1 MEVLEWRA
9 LQERNWLLE
18 RLVVAG
24 KHSYWHF
31 LPDELISPFF
41 LPELLDNLPSVKS
54 RQKGSLPCPDLAGP
68 AWAFGSGASILSQLC
83 PLPLFTGSGGVSGAE
98 ASLPLEESEAGHQPL
113 AFSSLATSQ
122 NKSPGILGPKES
134 LVRVGVY
141 WVLSEL
147 ESRL

>member
-9 LQERNWLLE
+9 LQERNWLLG

-54 RQKGSLPCPDLAGP
+54 RQKGSLPCSDLAGS
-68 AWAFGSGASILSQLC
+68 A
-83 PLPLFTGSGGVSGAE
+83 
-98 ASLPLEESEAGHQPL
+98 
-113 AFSSLATSQ
+113 
-122 NKSPGILGPKES
+122 
-134 LVRVGVY
+134 
-141 WVLSEL
+141 
-147 ESRL
+147 